1 MCLKDRPSS
10 WKMLSPMLQR
20 MAAMTLRSADARACL
35 TYTIQESQVMA
46 EEAEDLMEVKAVMAA
61 AEEAEVANPPMEVEV
76 KATAVEEVQ
85 VLAPEA
91 EVADQTKM
99 PLSLSATSPTLAT
112 RER

>member
-1 MCLKDRPSS
+1 MD
-10 WKMLSPMLQR
+10 
-20 MAAMTLRSADARACL
+20 
-35 TYTIQESQVMA
+35 QEV
-46 EEAEDLMEVKAVMAA
+46 EDLMEVKVAAMVAAAMAV
-61 AEEAEVANPPMEVEV
+61 AEEAEVANPLMEVEV
-76 KATAVEEVQ
+76 KATAVEEVL